1 MRLGYFIVILFAM
14 YVGMGLI
21 DQTMNPQLQAY
32 GNGASGA
39 FFSSLIQP
47 WNWQDNSLIQLLGAS
62 VVIAVG
68 IAAGAS
74 FISRSDI
81 ATLASLAYAFM
92 ALGAIPIVMF
102 YSFVTRNVATF
113 VTDCQLN
120 PALACGPANII
131 GGLTAGVLGLFYVFT
146 VLEWWM
152 WRPTTQ

>member
-39 FFSSLIQP
+39 FFSALIQP
-47 WNWQDNSLIQLLGAS
+47 WNWQGNSLIALLGTS

-113 VTDCQLN
+113 VSDCQLN
-120 PALACGPANII
+120 PAVVCGPASII
-131 GGLTAGVLGLFYVFT
+131 GGLTAGVIGLFYVFT